1 MATKKILISGGTGL
15 IGNALSQLLLGDKYK
30 VHHLSRSKSDGPIP
44 THQWNIAQQSIDT
57 EAMDSTEAIVHLAGA
72 GVADQRW
79 TAARKEAILKSRT
92 ESTRLLHDQIKEMDH
107 KPSVFVAASAVGY
120 YGFDTGDQLVDEE
133 TKPGNDFLAEVV
145 KAWEAE
151 TDKIADLGVR
161 VVKLRIG
168 IVLAAEGG
176 ALPKIAQPIKLFVG
190 APLGSGKQYM
200 SWIHVT
206 DVARMFKMAI
216 ENDQMQGVFN
226 CVGPD
231 PVTNAMLTKAVAGVL
246 NKPLFLP
253 NVPGFVI
260 KMMFGEM
267 GNIVLGGNRVSN
279 EKIVEAGFSYEYAT
293 LEHALQNLLK
303 S

>member
-15 IGNALSQLLLGDKYK
+15 IGNAISQLLLDDQNE
-30 VHHLSRSKSDGPIP
+30 VHHLSRSKSNGSIP
-44 THQWNIAQQSIDT
+44 THQWNISQQSIDP
-57 EAMDSTEAIVHLAGA
+57 EAMDSTEAVVHLAGA

-79 TAARKEAILKSRT
+79 TAARKEAIMKSRT
-92 ESTRLLHDQIKEMDH
+92 ESTRLLHDQIKKMDQ

-151 TDKIADLGVR
+151 TDKIAALGVR

-200 SWIHVT
+200 SWIHVK

-216 ENDQMQGVFN
+216 EDDQMHGVFN

-231 PVTNAMLTKAVAGVL
+231 PVTNSMLTKAVAGVL
-246 NKPLFLP
+246 KKPLLLP

-279 EKIVEAGFSYEYAT
+279 EKIVQAGFSYDYAI
-293 LEHALQNLLK
+293 LDNALRDLLK
-303 S
+303 P